1 MRRDGCGGARGG
13 VPSTR
18 CTGGDPAPP
27 YALRPLLMPSHD
39 LLAVPESRAFPLRR
53 VLQRLLAARRVVL
66 VTHVGADGD
75 GSGSQAAVAAWL
87 ESRGI
92 EVAIVNPTPFP
103 DLFRFCL
110 HRQDVVAEMGTPE
123 GEAALADADLFVVL
137 DTSEPPRVGAL
148 AERLPPERTLV
159 VDHHPAGT
167 EVVGDTAVQDPSAGA
182 TGEMVYDMI
191 TLAGDAVPH
200 ASALGAYV
208 AIVSDTGSFRYSNTT
223 PRIQAVAAEL
233 LGRGIDPEV
242 VYRRLFATAPLRRLE
257 LLREA
262 LATLRT
268 DPEARIA
275 WMTVR
280 ADTATR
286 LGATGEDFDG
296 LIEHVRSIEGTEVA
310 MLFRET
316 GEGDTKVS
324 FRSNGA
330 ADVNRLA
337 RRFGG
342 GGHVKAAG
350 ALIPGGIDEVAPPV
364 LAAARTAG

>member
-1 MRRDGCGGARGG
+1 
-13 VPSTR
+13 
-18 CTGGDPAPP
+18 
-27 YALRPLLMPSHD
+27 MPTQD

-53 VLQRLLAARRVVL
+53 VVQRLLAARRVVL

-87 ESRGI
+87 EGRGI
-92 EVAIVNPTPFP
+92 TCAIVNPTPFP
-103 DLFRFCL
+103 DPFRFVL
-110 HRQDVVAEMGTPE
+110 HRQGVVADLGTPE
-123 GEAALADADLFVVL
+123 AEAAIEEADLFLVL

-148 AERLPPERTLV
+148 ASRLPPERTLV

-182 TGEMVYDMI
+182 TGEMVYDLI

-223 PRIQAVAAEL
+223 PRIHAVAAEL
-233 LGRGIDPEV
+233 LARGIDPEV
-242 VYRRLFATAPLRRLE
+242 VYRRLFAMAPLRRLE

-262 LATLRT
+262 LASLHT
-268 DPEARIA
+268 DEGARIA
-275 WMTVR
+275 WMTVG
-280 ADTATR
+280 DETARR

-316 GEGDTKVS
+316 SDGSTKVS

-330 ADVNRLA
+330 SDVNALA
-337 RRFGG
+337 RLFAG

-350 ALIPGGIDEVAPPV
+350 ALIPGGLDEVVPRV
-364 LAAARTAG
+364 LAAARAHG

>member
-1 MRRDGCGGARGG
+1 
-13 VPSTR
+13 
-18 CTGGDPAPP
+18 
-27 YALRPLLMPSHD
+27 MPTHD

-75 GSGSQAAVAAWL
+75 GSGSQAAIAAWL
-87 ESRGI
+87 DVRGI
-92 EVAIVNPTPFP
+92 DATIVNPTPFP
-103 DLFRFCL
+103 DLFRFVL
-110 HRQDVVAEMGTPE
+110 HRQDIVADLGSPE
-123 GEAALADADLFVVL
+123 ADAALAEADLFLVL
-137 DTSEPPRVGAL
+137 DTSEPARVGEL
-148 AERLPPERTLV
+148 AGRLPPERTLV

-182 TGEMVYDMI
+182 TGEMVYDLI
-191 TLAGDAVPH
+191 TLAGDPVPR

-223 PRIQAVAAEL
+223 PRLHAVAAEL
-233 LGRGIDPEV
+233 LARGIDPEV

-262 LATLRT
+262 LATLHT
-268 DPEARIA
+268 DAGARIA
-275 WMTVR
+275 WMAVTH
-280 ADTATR
+280 DTAER

-316 GEGDTKVS
+316 GEGTTKVS

-350 ALIPGGIDEVAPPV
+350 ALIPGAIAEVASTV
-364 LAAARTAG
+364 LAAAREDAG